1 MVIIQKDVVQIKK
14 SVIFLINNFSLAKL
28 HLETRNI
35 IFFII

>member
-14 SVIFLINNFSLAKL
+14 SVIFLINSFPLAKL